1 MKTYIVNSIK
11 KIRFYKE
18 NLDVKLYICDK
29 PWQVFN
35 DSGEKELY
43 IFLSDG
49 TLVIS
54 RNGDVTNAK
63 WKYINANK
71 SIIITTSNGSVMV
84 HPAYN
89 DDLVFAF
96 QKDGTDEYAILIN
109 EKSID
114 KFHPQNI
121 MEIDRYFE
129 NKLPYNNE
137 ETTTHAEDI
146 DNSLHIEKKDEN
158 IEKRK
163 EFDDNQS
170 VMIWL
175 FVFTF
180 ILLLYAIFSS

>member
-18 NLDVKLYICDK
+18 NIDVKLYICDK

-71 SIIITTSNGSVMV
+71 SIITTTSNGSVMV

-89 DDLVFAF
+89 DDLVFAL

-129 NKLPYNNE
+129 NKLINE
-137 ETTTHAEDI
+137 SNDTFEIETKNI
-146 DNSLHIEKKDEN
+146 NKKETN
-158 IEKRK
+158 AGKGLIIYYS
-163 EFDDNQS
+163 FF
-170 VMIWL
+170 IIA
-175 FVFTF
+175 F
-180 ILLLYAIFSS
+180 ILIIYTILSS

>member
-54 RNGDVTNAK
+54 RKGDVTNAK

-89 DDLVFAF
+89 DDLVFAL

-137 ETTTHAEDI
+137 ETTLAEET
-146 DNSLHIEKKDEN
+146 DNYSYIEKKDEN